1 MKLSYI
7 TAIAPYRDWE
17 LRSRV
22 CFLESMTVFK
32 SLAISRLS
40 RSYIRALMAKQLV
53 KLSRAKIG
61 IALV

>member
-1 MKLSYI
+1 MKVTYI

-17 LRSRV
+17 LRPRV

-32 SLAISRLS
+32 SLAISRLP
-40 RSYIRALMAKQLV
+40 RSYGALNAKQLV